1 MAILAQPQH
10 QVAGADARVDEGIG
24 QSVGP
29 LVQVGIGSPV
39 VAAHH
44 CRALWAAAPVLAQ
57 HVTERQVVQ
66 LVHAQ
71 VAASANRARSSGLIT
86 LPVALRGSSS
96 TKRNWRGTL

>member
-44 CRALWAAAPVLAQ
+44 CRALRAAAPVLAQ